1 MSNPSKAKGTRFETS
16 VCLYLRDVLDD
27 DRIERRALHGTHD
40 MGDIY
45 GIRAHGNS
53 VIVEAKAHS
62 NVTRSLV
69 SEWRRQTI
77 DERENADADA
87 ALLVVKVPRHS
98 TAEATVH
105 VTLCDLAR
113 IAMFVSVSPTFYDRA
128 DDSWVT
134 MTLAEAASLIRG
146 A

>member
-16 VCLYLRDVLDD
+16 VCLYLRDVLGDP
-27 DRIERRALHGTHD
+27 RIERRALHGTHD

-45 GIRAHGNS
+45 GIFAHGFS

-105 VTLCDLAR
+105 VTLRDLAM
-113 IAMFVSVSPTFYDRA
+113 IARPVIVLPVDFYRA
-128 DDSWVT
+128 DESWVT
-134 MTLAEAASLIRG
+134 MTLAEAAALIRG